1 MASERTN
8 NADKRPVEQKSITHG
23 LEELRTVLG
32 ELAGEALSD
41 EKEVLQ
47 LTREDFQS
55 TTYQQAG
62 YGNMPERYG
71 TSDRYVYTLEYADGS
86 QVIIMGGK
94 FASRSR
100 SAAGSTADPLADNR
114 ESANFIYKYDGG
126 KTVIERLPG
135 GEVNRITGT
144 LGRPGGLLPLL
155 REWAGK
161 SMHTER
167 FAMDQP

>member
-8 NADKRPVEQKSITHG
+8 SADKRPVEQKSIAHG

-32 ELAGEALSD
+32 DLAGEALLD
-41 EKEVLQ
+41 GKEVMQ

-71 TSDRYVYTLEYADGS
+71 TSDRYVYILEYEDGS

-100 SAAGSTADPLADNR
+100 STAGSAADPLADNR
-114 ESANFIYKYDGG
+114 ESANFIYKYDGE

-161 SMHTER
+161 SVHTER
-167 FAMDQP
+167 FAKDQ

>member
-8 NADKRPVEQKSITHG
+8 NADKRPVEQKSIAHG
-23 LEELRTVLG
+23 LEELRNVLG
-32 ELAGEALSD
+32 DLAGEALPD
-41 EKEVLQ
+41 GKVVMN

-100 SAAGSTADPLADNR
+100 SAAGSAADPLADNR
-114 ESANFIYKYDGG
+114 ESANFIYKYDGE

-144 LGRPGGLLPLL
+144 LGRPRGLLPLL

-161 SMHTER
+161 SVHTER
-167 FAMDQP
+167 FAKDQP